1 MRGALRFLKGNSD
14 AKTDPKPKISE
25 YDREAAANA
34 VEFVVIRNLE
44 IAAMTLKDALAQFIA
59 TDDLAPQQLELAERI
74 LNSPK
79 PEKRAHPMQTFNF
92 GKRTSLM
99 ELRPRHL
106 VWVEE
111 IGVADHYDRSEM
123 HDYMMEHYDR
133 LFGRLR
139 PKAKEVPM
147 DAFRKSWMISQ
158 LLDLAE
164 TRRDEYAAE
173 RAAYRYQGYRR

>member
-1 MRGALRFLKGNSD
+1 
-14 AKTDPKPKISE
+14 
-25 YDREAAANA
+25 
-34 VEFVVIRNLE
+34 VEFASSDNLE
-44 IAAMTLKDALAQFIA
+44 IAAMTLKHALTQFIA
-59 TDDLAPQQLELAERI
+59 TNDLAAQQLELAERI

-79 PEKRAHPMQTFNF
+79 PEMRAHPMQTFNF

-111 IGVADHYDRSEM
+111 IGVSEHYDRSEM
-123 HDYMMEHYDR
+123 HDYMMENYDR
-133 LFGRLR
+133 LFGPLRR
-139 PKAKEVPM
+139 PKSKAVPS
-147 DAFRKSWMISQ
+147 DFLRKSWMISE

-173 RAAYRYQGYRR
+173 RSACRYQGYRR

>member
-1 MRGALRFLKGNSD
+1 VESAS
-14 AKTDPKPKISE
+14 SE
-25 YDREAAANA
+25 
-34 VEFVVIRNLE
+34 NLE
-44 IAAMTLKDALAQFIA
+44 ITAMTLEDALTEFVA
-59 TDDLAPQQLELAERI
+59 THNLAPQQLEWAQRI

-111 IGVADHYDRSEM
+111 IGITESYDRSEM
-123 HDYMMEHYDR
+123 HDYFMENYSSLFGSLRRRKVDEVPSDR
-133 LFGRLR
+133 L
-139 PKAKEVPM
+139 
-147 DAFRKSWMISQ
+147 RKSVMISR
-158 LLDLAE
+158 LLDMAE

-173 RAAYRYQGYRR
+173 RAARSPRYKYEGFTR